1 MVTAPG
7 VIGVASAASYE
18 YASGLMLRRSLFV
31 GTRRADW
38 FKVPDPR
45 SGQQVPCSLNEA
57 FPESLSFHDLNP
69 T

>member
-7 VIGVASAASYE
+7 VIGVAAAASYE
-18 YASGLMLRRSLFV
+18 RASGLMLRRSLLV
-31 GTRRADW
+31 GPRRAGW

-45 SGQQVPCSLNEA
+45 SGQVPRSLNEA
-57 FPESLSFHDLNP
+57 FPESLSFRDLNP